1 MSIIHLL
8 EADSMFDLTRS
19 FFTSLN
25 QDMASLALGASQARA
40 RVVSHP
46 LAMVSAVTQREIS
59 TTL

>member
-1 MSIIHLL
+1 
-8 EADSMFDLTRS
+8 MFDLTRS